1 MTRPGLR
8 ALTRAS
14 PRWTVMMLGQAKWH
28 RAQEGSM
35 RKTSHVANREKDIGM
50 PIWKIEKC

>member
-1 MTRPGLR
+1 
-8 ALTRAS
+8 
-14 PRWTVMMLGQAKWH
+14 MMLGQAKWH